1 MKSELAEK
9 LMSICSPDKEL
20 SNDHNPDNVFGI
32 ENLTEEQR
40 SQVEAELIKHFDFER
55 IVWMDLPA
63 GLAENGEAIVAKTVK
78 ISDTEN
84 PKHTGKVGYIYKVL
98 FTPLVYDP
106 NSLHQPIKDGCVITP
121 VIYDPATFQ
130 PKRSVT
136 IEWSPDFPQDI
147 NNPVT
152 WEDQKKMLH
161 DKLETI
167 LENPDLFLPTG
178 YRGCLVRF
186 TVI

>member
-55 IVWMDLPA
+55 IVWMDLPT

-84 PKHTGKVGYIYKVL
+84 PKQIGRAHV
-98 FTPLVYDP
+98 
-106 NSLHQPIKDGCVITP
+106 
-121 VIYDPATFQ
+121 
-130 PKRSVT
+130 
-136 IEWSPDFPQDI
+136 
-147 NNPVT
+147 
-152 WEDQKKMLH
+152 
-161 DKLETI
+161 
-167 LENPDLFLPTG
+167 
-178 YRGCLVRF
+178 
-186 TVI
+186 